1 MENRPPVRKVCP
13 VCENTFW
20 SYRDYEFC
28 SKKCFNLQDQRT
40 PNYIPT
46 PEEIKEQA
54 ELMRSGRK
62 RVKGANSLRP
72 NWGPRDKKK

>member
-1 MENRPPVRKVCP
+1 MEDRQPIRKVCP

-20 SYRDYEFC
+20 SYRDYQFC
-28 SKKCFNLQDQRT
+28 SKKCFRLQDQRT

-46 PEEIKEQA
+46 PEEIAEQK
-54 ELMRSGRK
+54 ELMRSGK
-62 RVKGANSLRP
+62 LEVKGEHYVKP